1 MIIRIFTLQTLL
13 FILLLPIMGQSQVKD
28 LSYTLSP
35 SAEYILWGDRA
46 GLEDGFA
53 VGGKLGFGFGQH
65 VELSGTYLQAL
76 NLQTNFSDFGLP
88 GFEESS
94 FTARDVDWQR
104 YGGELRL
111 NLSRGVLLPFLT
123 LGSGIQ
129 RTELIVPQSVNTLNE
144 QIYIDLGAGVVLS
157 LADRYTLSLAVRNN
171 QYRFNAVRDLMT
183 EPDRNA
189 LGIAVDEYGTEKIV
203 NWGLNASL
211 QFYIGGR
218 DPGKMTAV
226 DNAYR
231 QAFGSGL
238 QGISVPIEP
247 VAGKINFHKN
257 LSYRDTWYAGGQI
270 GINFGSYI
278 GLRGFYWR
286 AMEDEDFRKFDD
298 LSLYGGE
305 AKFNLNSGQGVTPF
319 ITLGGGYLNVLDS
332 YEPRPGMIATD
343 QPFAMGGA
351 GLTLP
356 LSPYFKLFGGARAIL
371 LSQEDLDDLS
381 QPNDVLTSW
390 NYHFGVRLIVGQ
402 KAKNPNL
409 LIQQDMENL
418 QNQQQQEYQSA
429 KNKLNEEYQ
438 NEISSLKQ
446 EVATIQ
452 SKNDSLLRVQS
463 EGNITTQ
470 GEGLEKDD
478 KSGDTLKLV
487 DTNGQH
493 DSVQLSK
500 SIRLSPEELA
510 ELMKVFTEYSIEMK
524 KIDLKAEAIRSR
536 QRAISRSQRG
546 RLPSE
551 RNRSTVRDSMMWN
564 RYQDT
569 LGNQSIQMRRSEF
582 ERFLRNSERDTSVSP
597 YRGMEIATDS
607 MIPNDAQSR
616 NVKSGV
622 PDEVNQLRLD
632 YGNMVSGYEKEIDEY
647 ETQINTLK
655 DEAEKRKDDFQQERI
670 AKKTLEKTL
679 FEIDPEKR
687 FETSDST
694 FIGRMYYK
702 GLSGI
707 GGVTFGDLTAITLG
721 VRTNFGIRKTN
732 FSLMAETYAGL
743 GSGSLLGFSVSGI
756 YGFRIAKEGSLSRFV
771 PYAGV
776 GVGLQQVGDKDGLQ
790 GTYGTIL
797 GAELELWNGKAFVD
811 YTMRNIFD
819 YNQIVLGYKFPF

>member
-1 MIIRIFTLQTLL
+1 MTKIFTFLTLL
-13 FILLLPIMGQSQVKD
+13 FVFLLPTLGMSQVKD

-35 SAEYILWGDRA
+35 SAEYILWGDHA

-53 VGGKLGFGFGQH
+53 VGGKLGFGFGQY

-76 NLQTNFSDFGLP
+76 NLQTDFRDFGLP
-88 GFEESS
+88 GFEESL

-111 NLSRGVLLPFLT
+111 NLSRGVLLPFVT
-123 LGSGIQ
+123 LGSGLQ
-129 RTELIVPQSVNTLNE
+129 RTELMAPQSTNTLNE

-183 EPDRNA
+183 EPDRDA
-189 LGIAVDEYGTEKIV
+189 LGLIADNYDTEKIV

-218 DPGKMTAV
+218 DPRKMTDI

-231 QAFGSGL
+231 QSFGNGL
-238 QGISVPIEP
+238 RGISVPIEP
-247 VAGKINFHKN
+247 VAGKINFHEN
-257 LSYRDTWYAGGQI
+257 LPYRDTWYAGGQI

-278 GLRGFYWR
+278 GVRGFYWR

-305 AKFNLNSGQGVTPF
+305 AKFNLNSGQGLTPF
-319 ITLGGGYLNVLDS
+319 LTLGGGYLNVLDS
-332 YEPRPGMIATD
+332 YEPRPGMIATN

-371 LSQEDLDDLS
+371 LSQEDLDDLA

-409 LIQQDMENL
+409 LIQQDKENQL
-418 QNQQQQEYQSA
+418 NQQQQEYLA
-429 KNKLNEEYQ
+429 IKNKLDEEYQ
-438 NEISSLKQ
+438 NELSGLNKK
-446 EVATIQ
+446 VRTLNA
-452 SKNDSLLRVQS
+452 KNDSLLRVQS
-463 EGNITTQ
+463 QVNETRD
-470 GEGLEKDD
+470 GEVLKKGEKT
-478 KSGDTLKLV
+478 GDTLKTV
-487 DTNGQH
+487 RKKGRH

-500 SIRLSPEELA
+500 SIRLSPEELG

-524 KIDLKAEAIRSR
+524 RIDLEAESIRSR

-546 RLPSE
+546 QSPYTG
-551 RNRSTVRDSMMWN
+551 NRKMMRDSLMMN
-564 RYQDT
+564 RNQDT
-569 LGNQSIQMRRSEF
+569 LGNQPIQIPRSEL
-582 ERFLRNSERDTSVSP
+582 ERLLRNSETDTSVYSYYGIDIP
-597 YRGMEIATDS
+597 ADS
-607 MIPNDAQSR
+607 IISKNVQSR
-616 NVKSGV
+616 NVKSGT
-622 PDEVNQLRLD
+622 PEEEFNQLRLD

-647 ETQINTLK
+647 EAHINTLK
-655 DEAEKRKDDFQQERI
+655 EENKENKDNFQREKV
-670 AKKTLEKTL
+670 AKAALEKTL
-679 FEIDPEKR
+679 YEIDPEKR

-694 FIGRMYYK
+694 FVGRMYYK

-707 GGVTFGDLTAITLG
+707 GGVTFGDQTAITLG
-721 VRTNFGIRKTN
+721 FRTNFGIRRTN
-732 FSLMAETYAGL
+732 FSLMTETYAGL
-743 GSGSLLGFSVSGI
+743 GSSSLLGLAVNGV
-756 YGFRIAKEGSLSRFV
+756 YEFRLAKEGSLSRFV
-771 PYAGV
+771 PYLGV
-776 GVGLQQVGDKDGLQ
+776 GVGLQQLGDKDRLQ
-790 GTYGTIL
+790 GTYGFIL

-819 YNQIVLGYKFPF
+819 YNQVVLGYKFPF